1 MHGIL
6 LTPMG
11 DLAYVGRNRSP
22 ARDLYV
28 ALCGPLTLTLQ
39 ACSQACGQWRAAQV
53 HADLHMGDLVASRRA
68 I

>member
-11 DLAYVGRNRSP
+11 GLSYVGRNRSP

-39 ACSQACGQWRAAQV
+39 ACS
-53 HADLHMGDLVASRRA
+53 
-68 I
+68 